1 VFGSSKLANGR
12 FRANC
17 LKLAN
22 DNNNPALAGFPSV
35 TRVFMPRY
43 YYFLAYL
50 LWLVMVLG
58 THDVHAARK
67 DTILNPFT
75 FTFTFTDQTGVDAD
89 TDPAAFEPHHELITS
104 PDQVQVYEAIMGD
117 DMNQVTYTLLRGMT
131 YLKDNRILPQGFD
144 KASAS
149 SDIRV
154 VGDALNDDNFIGG
167 SDEIGYRIA
176 GLNGTG
182 YQVTAEL
189 IHQPLAYGFT
199 QAVQRIRRGNP
210 GLPENVPGFQRKIHH
225 DNHSRIQRFT
235 LGDFRTQ
242 GRASLPYY
250 RNRLRIMCSGFPKS
264 SKRCLKSKH
273 VCNADLWG
281 RFAHILSL

>member
-1 VFGSSKLANGR
+1 LCLEAASN
-12 FRANC
+12 RAIRR
-17 LKLAN
+17 KLAN
-22 DNNNPALAGFPSV
+22 DNNNPALADFPSV

-67 DTILNPFT
+67 DTTPNPFTFT
-75 FTFTFTDQTGVDAD
+75 FTFTFTDQTGVD
-89 TDPAAFEPHHELITS
+89 TDPAAFEPHYDLIIS

-144 KASAS
+144 KTAAS

-154 VGDALNDDNFIGG
+154 VGDALTDDNFVGG
-167 SDEIGYRIA
+167 SDEISYRIA
-176 GLNGTG
+176 GLSGAS

-189 IHQPLAYGFT
+189 IHQPLAYGFA
-199 QAVQRIRRGNP
+199 QDLFSDSDA
-210 GLPENVPGFQRKIHH
+210 E
-225 DNHSRIQRFT
+225 IQ
-235 LGDFRTQ
+235 DFRKMFQ
-242 GRASLPYY
+242 AS
-250 RNRLRIMCSGFPKS
+250 SAKS
-264 SKRCLKSKH
+264 TTITTHAFSVSR
-273 VCNADLWG
+273 
-281 RFAHILSL
+281 